1 MHPYEKNHIFQFGI
15 RKQID
20 SSKEILKKIKIDRKN
35 PNFIVL
41 ISHLEFDCR
50 SCQSIAM
57 HYKYDK
63 CEQ

>member
-1 MHPYEKNHIFQFGI
+1 MKKNHIFQFGI

-41 ISHLEFDCR
+41 ISHLEFDCQ
-50 SCQSIAM
+50 SCHSIVM

-63 CEQ
+63 C